1 MPARP
6 SGPVLGKRA
15 DSGFKKEAWV
25 AVHEAI
31 NEQFS
36 KELTIQQIKTRVQ
49 TLKSEYTT
57 ISHMQ
62 QALGFGWDPNH
73 SVVIVHDDVW
83 ERYVKEHPKAVDY
96 RKKSVPYCDDLVD
109 LFECTYATGE
119 HALSSDEPCPSD
131 FVTNPLHSEEEIS
144 TPTAGDTNAT
154 SVPTLPSNPSNIES
168 RAQQDSTNANKST
181 TQQKGNRKRN
191 RDSGG
196 VMIADAISEVALEMR
211 HRTARMKAL
220 TPSQKAVKV
229 LQSVYAERFSA
240 HELAQAFDVMLNESK
255 ARLFMVMED
264 GEVRDV
270 WLANQL
276 RSMD

>member
-6 SGPVLGKRA
+6 SGPVVRA
-15 DSGFKKEAWV
+15 SWDLEMDIFLIEAMTDQAKAGETCGLWIQEGGV
-25 AVHEAI
+25 GCRAEAI

-62 QALGFGWDPNH
+62 QASGFGWDPNH
-73 SVVIVHDDVW
+73 NVVIVHDDVW

-109 LFECTYATGE
+109 LFEGTYATGE
-119 HALSSDEPCPSD
+119 HALSSDEPCPR
-131 FVTNPLHSEEEIS
+131 
-144 TPTAGDTNAT
+144 DTNAT
-154 SVPTLPSNPSNIES
+154 SVPTLPSNPSNTES

-181 TQQKGNRKRN
+181 TQQKGSRKRN

-196 VMIADAISEVALEMR
+196 VMIADA
-211 HRTARMKAL
+211 
-220 TPSQKAVKV
+220 
-229 LQSVYAERFSA
+229 SA
-240 HELAQAFDVMLNESK
+240 KSRSK
-255 ARLFMVMED
+255 CAIARL
-264 GEVRDV
+264 G
-270 WLANQL
+270 
-276 RSMD
+276 

>member
-1 MPARP
+1 M
-6 SGPVLGKRA
+6 
-15 DSGFKKEAWV
+15 EAWV
-25 AVHEAI
+25 AVHEQSTSSSARI
-31 NEQFS
+31 
-36 KELTIQQIKTRVQ
+36 TIQQIKTRVQ

-62 QALGFGWDPNH
+62 QASGSGDPNH
-73 SVVIVHDDVW
+73 NVVIVHDDVW

-96 RKKSVPYCDDLVD
+96 RKKRFLIVM
-109 LFECTYATGE
+109 
-119 HALSSDEPCPSD
+119 
-131 FVTNPLHSEEEIS
+131 IS
-144 TPTAGDTNAT
+144 RYQCYP
-154 SVPTLPSNPSNIES
+154 VPTLPSNPSNTES

-181 TQQKGNRKRN
+181 TQQKGSRKRN

-276 RSMD
+276 RSILKAPSRQQKVLVHVTNIVSR

>member
-1 MPARP
+1 M
-6 SGPVLGKRA
+6 
-15 DSGFKKEAWV
+15 EAWV

-36 KELTIQQIKTRVQ
+36 QELTIQQIKTRVQ

-62 QALGFGWDPNH
+62 QASGFGWDPNH
-73 SVVIVHDDVW
+73 NVVIVHDDVW
-83 ERYVKEHPKAVDY
+83 ERYVKISLRAHMQQENTRSA
-96 RKKSVPYCDDLVD
+96 R
-109 LFECTYATGE
+109 TN
-119 HALSSDEPCPSD
+119 HAR
-131 FVTNPLHSEEEIS
+131 VTNPLHSEEEIS
-144 TPTAGDTNAT
+144 TPTSGDTNAT
-154 SVPTLPSNPSNIES
+154 SVPTLPSNPSNTES

-181 TQQKGNRKRN
+181 TQQKGSRKRN

-276 RSMD
+276 RSIN

>member
-6 SGPVLGKRA
+6 SGPVVRASWDLEMDIFLIEAMTDQAKAGKRA

-62 QALGFGWDPNH
+62 QASGFGWDPNH
-73 SVVIVHDDVW
+73 NVVIVHDDVW

-109 LFECTYATGE
+109 LFEGTYATGE
-119 HALSSDEPCPSD
+119 HALSSDEPCPS
-131 FVTNPLHSEEEIS
+131 
-144 TPTAGDTNAT
+144 
-154 SVPTLPSNPSNIES
+154 
-168 RAQQDSTNANKST
+168 
-181 TQQKGNRKRN
+181 
-191 RDSGG
+191 
-196 VMIADAISEVALEMR
+196 
-211 HRTARMKAL
+211 
-220 TPSQKAVKV
+220 
-229 LQSVYAERFSA
+229 
-240 HELAQAFDVMLNESK
+240 
-255 ARLFMVMED
+255 
-264 GEVRDV
+264 
-270 WLANQL
+270 
-276 RSMD
+276 